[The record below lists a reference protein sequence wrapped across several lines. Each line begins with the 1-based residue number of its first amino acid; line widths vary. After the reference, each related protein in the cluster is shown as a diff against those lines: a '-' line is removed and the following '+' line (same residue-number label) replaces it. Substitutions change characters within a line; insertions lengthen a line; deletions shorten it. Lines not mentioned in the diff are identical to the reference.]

1 MSILTIL
8 SRIGYLGKR
17 TIYGERA
24 GNSRNPCQRECYR
37 FLQQKQDQDI
47 SKIIRRQQWIPG
59 ETNLEELC
67 KLKKPE
73 LVASAEKRLA
83 DTRWLPEIL
92 RAFGFALP
100 LFAIALILL
109 TEKGVSALRVRNLW
123 RIVLWRHDLQKLCNC
138 KNRVGACRKSVRC
151 SI

>member
-1 MSILTIL
+1 MRFVGGQMWYLIFAILSIL

-24 GNSRNPCQRECYR
+24 GNSRNLMPKRM
-37 FLQQKQDQDI
+37 LPVPSAKTDQDI

-59 ETNLEELC
+59 ETNLEELR
-67 KLKKPE
+67 KFKKPE

-92 RAFGFALP
+92 RA
-100 LFAIALILL
+100 
-109 TEKGVSALRVRNLW
+109 
-123 RIVLWRHDLQKLCNC
+123 
-138 KNRVGACRKSVRC
+138 
-151 SI
+151 